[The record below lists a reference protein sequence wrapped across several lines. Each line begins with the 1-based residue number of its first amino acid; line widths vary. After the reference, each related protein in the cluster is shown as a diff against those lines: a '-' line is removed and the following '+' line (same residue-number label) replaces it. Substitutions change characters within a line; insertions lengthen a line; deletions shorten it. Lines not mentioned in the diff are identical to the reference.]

1 MSNLGLAF
9 SAEYVPGVTSKTSDG
24 AKYPT
29 QLSDYNGGVRGR
41 LAFGPV
47 RGALT
52 LGAGQHAMIFRNGT
66 LPDGSPASR
75 QNLSQTP
82 DVKYLYARVG
92 ADLRVQLPLGL
103 SVALGGGYRYVIS
116 AGDVNYLLQTDLFLP
131 DSKVSAFDVAFG
143 AGYRLMSL
151 LEVRAGFDLRRY
163 QISAGTNTHM
173 VTSGTD
179 QFMAFWAALAL
190 TLDGPTGISTADPRS
205 AFKAEKAAENAEETG
220 DDAAE

>member
-1 MSNLGLAF
+1 MPIA
-9 SAEYVPGVTSKTSDG
+9 
-24 AKYPT
+24 
-29 QLSDYNGGVRGR
+29 VRGSSSTSST
-41 LAFGPV
+41 P
-47 RGALT
+47 
-52 LGAGQHAMIFRNGT
+52 
-66 LPDGSPASR
+66 GSLNRASR
-75 QNLSQTP
+75 AAQCTCS
-82 DVKYLYARVG
+82 
-92 ADLRVQLPLGL
+92 

-190 TLDGPTGISTADPRS
+190 TLDGPTGISTASRRARASS
-205 AFKAEKAAENAEETG
+205 AASPWLPAP
-220 DDAAE
+220 